1 MKKIEVK
8 VETIIEDS
16 EIVPK
21 VLIWPDGR
29 RFAIQRVIYSSASP
43 VHEYDGIRYSVS
55 FNGRERYLY
64 LVNDRWYVESN
75 GEAKL

>member
-1 MKKIEVK
+1 MKKTEVK
-8 VETIIEDS
+8 VETTIEDG

-55 FNGRERYLY
+55 FNGKERYIY
-64 LVNDRWYVESN
+64 LVNDRWYVYTNE
-75 GEAKL
+75 EAK

>member
-1 MKKIEVK
+1 MKKTEVK
-8 VETIIEDS
+8 VETIIEDG

-55 FNGRERYLY
+55 FNGKERYIY
-64 LVNDRWYVESN
+64 LVNNRWYVYTNE
-75 GEAKL
+75 EAK

>member
-1 MKKIEVK
+1 MKKTEVK
-8 VETIIEDS
+8 VETINEDG

-55 FNGRERYLY
+55 FNGKERYIY
-64 LVNDRWYVESN
+64 LVNDRWYVYTNE
-75 GEAKL
+75 EAK

>member
-1 MKKIEVK
+1 MKKTEVK
-8 VETIIEDS
+8 VETLIEDG

-55 FNGRERYLY
+55 FNGKERYIY
-64 LVNDRWYVESN
+64 LVNNRWYVYTNE
-75 GEAKL
+75 EAK